1 MSIRVLK
8 YGGTSV
14 TTPESRERIAKTAIR
29 HKEEGHDVVVVV
41 SAMGR
46 SGDPY
51 ATDTLISL
59 FKAQN
64 ENFRPRN
71 LDFLMTCGE
80 MISAS
85 LIANTIEKFGASAI
99 CMTGQQAGLITDDHF
114 GDARVIRVEKEKMLR
129 PLEDGKI
136 IVLTGFQGVTE
147 TGWLTTLGRGGSDTT
162 AAIVGVALDAESIE
176 IFTDVDGI
184 MTADPRIVGEARVL
198 NAISYEECYQL
209 ALDGAKVVDHKAI
222 DVVKRAGKTLIV
234 RNTFNDAP
242 GTVIG
247 PESVIAKLGIEDDR
261 DLITAITSKTGLVQ
275 VTVNMSLTSPENQ
288 IFLESLEQNKVSID
302 MINFFEDRKVFTI
315 QTAKLP
321 AVLEVLERL
330 NLEHKFAQGCAK
342 LTLVGHKIHG
352 IPGVMRRIVMSLAKA
367 GVEILQTSDSYTTI
381 ACLVHVEEVGK
392 ALNALHAEFGLSRD
406 PEQPND

>member
-29 HKEEGHDVVVVV
+29 HKEEGQDVVVVV

-64 ENFRPRN
+64 ENYRPRN
-71 LDFLMTCGE
+71 LDFLMNCGE

-162 AAIVGVALDAESIE
+162 AAVVGVALDAESIE

-198 NAISYEECYQL
+198 NAIS
-209 ALDGAKVVDHKAI
+209 
-222 DVVKRAGKTLIV
+222 
-234 RNTFNDAP
+234 
-242 GTVIG
+242 
-247 PESVIAKLGIEDDR
+247 
-261 DLITAITSKTGLVQ
+261 
-275 VTVNMSLTSPENQ
+275 
-288 IFLESLEQNKVSID
+288 
-302 MINFFEDRKVFTI
+302 
-315 QTAKLP
+315 
-321 AVLEVLERL
+321 
-330 NLEHKFAQGCAK
+330 
-342 LTLVGHKIHG
+342 
-352 IPGVMRRIVMSLAKA
+352 
-367 GVEILQTSDSYTTI
+367 
-381 ACLVHVEEVGK
+381 
-392 ALNALHAEFGLSRD
+392 
-406 PEQPND
+406 